1 MCLAIWLQ
9 VGGSQKEVS
18 SGSACFQLL
27 RMENGMPKA
36 SKRSTLEQFLG
47 RRSWPCAVAAVGLP
61 AYPRG
66 SAAAPSLCKLHDCM
80 MEVRLEKVGG
90 LDHSHCGIHLCEVL
104 LLSQDLATSE
114 QPIASPFCS

>member
-80 MEVRLEKVGG
+80 MEVRQSMSNAV
-90 LDHSHCGIHLCEVL
+90 H
-104 LLSQDLATSE
+104 E
-114 QPIASPFCS
+114 QCSP